1 MRWEVFT
8 DFHRLNVESRPTPT
22 FTRPSPSGKIHP

>member
-1 MRWEVFT
+1 MSLDVLT
-8 DFHRLNVESRPTPT
+8 AFHCLNVDSRPTPT